1 MRRSSDGYL
10 SCPAAYARV
19 VRQFTLVTDDA
30 TAERIEGLAV
40 QYGLTEQEVLEQL
53 VGVGLEELD

>member
-1 MRRSSDGYL
+1 MRRSSDERLFAPSSYPG
-10 SCPAAYARV
+10 V

-40 QYGLTEQEVLEQL
+40 EYGLTEQEVLEQL
-53 VGVGLEELD
+53 VGAGLEALD

>member
-1 MRRSSDGYL
+1 MHRY
-10 SCPAAYARV
+10 
-19 VRQFTLVTDDA
+19 TLVCDDQ
-30 TAERIEGLAV
+30 TAQEIEGLAN

>member
-1 MRRSSDGYL
+1 M
-10 SCPAAYARV
+10 
-19 VRQFTLVTDDA
+19 RQFTLVCDDV

-40 QYGLTEQEVLEQL
+40 EYSLTEQEVIEQL